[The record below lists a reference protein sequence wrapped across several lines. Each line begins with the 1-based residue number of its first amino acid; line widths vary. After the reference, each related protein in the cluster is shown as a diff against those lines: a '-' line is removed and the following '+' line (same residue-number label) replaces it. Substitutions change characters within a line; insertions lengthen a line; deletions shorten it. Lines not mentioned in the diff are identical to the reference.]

1 MHVCKHCHYS
11 LTDRITADESLFWYR
26 YTWDTSVYTDVN
38 FEPVYLDMA
47 SAAAN
52 NATVIDACNND
63 AACIYDTLVT
73 ESQEIG
79 VYTSTVEAE
88 VTSNAKVLRMSLMSN
103 VMCVM
108 YDNSKLLLL

>member
-1 MHVCKHCHYS
+1 
-11 LTDRITADESLFWYR
+11 
-26 YTWDTSVYTDVN
+26 
-38 FEPVYLDMA
+38 MA

-88 VTSNAKVLRMSLMSN
+88 VTSNAKVLRMSLMSYTIRN
-103 VMCVM
+103 SLSSVVM